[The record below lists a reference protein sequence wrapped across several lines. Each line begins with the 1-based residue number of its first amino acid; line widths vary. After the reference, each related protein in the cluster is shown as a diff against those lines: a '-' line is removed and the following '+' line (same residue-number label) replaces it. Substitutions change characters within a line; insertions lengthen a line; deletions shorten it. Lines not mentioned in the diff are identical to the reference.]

1 MELPKAIRYSV
12 RLDNTEVLSSSRIS
26 LVIEN
31 REMRLL
37 ANHYR
42 KVKNNLHLERNL
54 YILVHIYVRHYGIK
68 TNI

>member
-31 REMRLL
+31 RDLCKDPGAWLPVNRYSARSL
-37 ANHYR
+37 
-42 KVKNNLHLERNL
+42 
-54 YILVHIYVRHYGIK
+54 
-68 TNI
+68 